1 MANGLGALG
10 SGGALTFHC
19 YFFNHR
25 NEGNLTSGVRILNE
39 SGALIFFLVGHF
51 VGMGRKDGVG
61 RDGVLGWGGAQ
72 SQCPTPEA
80 APAIFLFIMTIR
92 CKANCVLR
100 CRVFL
105 FCSFHVDSSQGQPI
119 KE

>member
-51 VGMGRKDGVG
+51 VGMSAKM
-61 RDGVLGWGGAQ
+61 GWGEMG
-72 SQCPTPEA
+72 C
-80 APAIFLFIMTIR
+80 
-92 CKANCVLR
+92 
-100 CRVFL
+100 
-105 FCSFHVDSSQGQPI
+105 
-119 KE
+119 